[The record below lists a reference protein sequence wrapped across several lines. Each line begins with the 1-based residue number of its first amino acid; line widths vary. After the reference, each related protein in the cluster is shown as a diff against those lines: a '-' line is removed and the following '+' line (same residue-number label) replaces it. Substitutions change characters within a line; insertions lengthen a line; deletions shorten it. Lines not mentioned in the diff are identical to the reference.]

1 MKRLNAFALEYVD
14 PAERCDFTEF
24 YDTWQDADDARSF
37 ATTQECNEGFTFRIV
52 RGEFLSGIFYP
63 DP

>member
-1 MKRLNAFALEYVD
+1 MKRLKAFALEYLD
-14 PAERCDFTEF
+14 PAGRCDYVEYF
-24 YDTWQDADDARSF
+24 DTRQDANEAREF
-37 ATTQECNEGFTFRIV
+37 AKTQECNEGFTFRIV